1 MKILGSYRLFLLLLA
16 ACAATAGIGLTAL
29 RLNNAADTALA
40 DINVRAAVLNAEKAG
55 EKIDALHEAAE
66 NADIFIFSE
75 SDARKWFLDALDSFL
90 KKYDAKV
97 VTPMQKTDS
106 AFRSRVSFRFTPKT
120 PTELAILLEYMENS
134 VAPVFIIESTAFIS
148 TEKERYIN
156 VTAEII
162 QPFYGGGK

>member
-16 ACAATAGIGLTAL
+16 ACAATAGIGLTAM

-40 DINVRAAVLNAEKAG
+40 DINARTAVLNAEKAG

-106 AFRSRVSFRFTPKT
+106 AFRSRVSFRFTP
-120 PTELAILLEYMENS
+120 ENTDRTGH
-134 VAPVFIIESTAFIS
+134 TAGI
-148 TEKERYIN
+148 
-156 VTAEII
+156 
-162 QPFYGGGK
+162 YGKLSCTRFHNREHSLHQH